1 MLIGDEMKCFKR
13 STLAKHCGQKRN
25 KRRASRLS
33 VRLLIT
39 LILLAAGCSGK
50 KDQKTMIDA
59 LNKSMNRDRIMLA
72 LPLGRVGKAC
82 ADSNIESKPVPEQ
95 AIYADTQKAGLIT
108 IAPDGS
114 DFWKVEL
121 VNPSPQIAEALKKAA
136 HKTKDGCDSMAFSF
150 SVAYKAVSEV
160 RNVRKV
166 DDGQSEVEF
175 TWKWT
180 LATLGTKFVSSLSS
194 QELAELNDHLEN
206 PVLDQH
212 RDPSFNIA
220 DMAQTGAPQSMK
232 VVLRKSG
239 DDWVADLSPDGRVAE
254 AKRKYEA
261 LQDQLA
267 KLENSMPK
275 PGEWVRAES
284 TDKMDGS
291 QSVQFKSF
299 SENKVQLAEQ
309 EERLLLA
316 VGCDKYVDLFI
327 EPGPVTSPNIR
338 YKFDNA
344 TTGQDRWSESDNRYL
359 MKALVEKDFLKRMV
373 GAKNLK
379 IEFTPLGKE
388 PQIASFDMGNF
399 KELIQN
405 EKGCNFMKKAW
416 ALNF

>member
-1 MLIGDEMKCFKR
+1 MLLADETECFKR
-13 STLAKHCGQKRN
+13 GASVKQGNQQIE
-25 KRRASRLS
+25 RRPSRLS
-33 VRLLIT
+33 VLLLVTIV
-39 LILLAAGCSGK
+39 LLVAGCSGK
-50 KDQKTMIDA
+50 KDQKAVIDA

-95 AIYADTQKAGLIT
+95 VIYADAQKAGLIT
-108 IAPDGS
+108 ITPDGAG
-114 DFWKVEL
+114 FWKVEW
-121 VNPSPQIAEALKKAA
+121 VNPSSQMADFLKKAS
-136 HKTKDGCDSMAFSF
+136 HNTIDGCDSRSFSF
-150 SVAYKAVSEV
+150 SVAYKAVIQIQ
-160 RNVRKV
+160 NVRKV
-166 DDGQSEVEF
+166 DNNQTEVEF

-180 LATLGTKFVSSLSS
+180 LGSFGTKLVSGLSS
-194 QELAELNDHLEN
+194 QELAELDDHLKN
-206 PVLDQH
+206 PVLDQQH
-212 RDPSFNIA
+212 DSSFNIT
-220 DMAQTGAPQSMK
+220 DMAQPGAPHTAKMLLS
-232 VVLRKSG
+232 KSG
-239 DDWVADLSPDGRVAE
+239 NDWVAEPSSDGRVAE

-261 LQDQLA
+261 LQAQLA
-267 KLENSMPK
+267 QLENSMPK

-291 QSVQFKSF
+291 KTVQFKAF
-299 SENKVQLAEQ
+299 SENKVQLADH

-316 VGCDKYVDLFI
+316 VGCDKYVNLFI

-344 TTGQDRWSESDNRYL
+344 ATGQDKWSESDNRYL

-379 IEFTPLGKE
+379 IEFAPLGKE